1 MRGRERGNIER
12 VRQWRCCAFRSPP
25 FSKRSPPGEGRIVTR
40 GVRHAQRLLDV
51 EVMMLEIKWRC
62 ALRYPLA
69 SRPCPPKGP
78 PRYRESPSRCRCSL
92 LRAPVSPAPWSV
104 PTGGPPRRRR
114 SAITTQLAP
123 RLPAAV
129 GSAAS
134 EVMMLGSG
142 EFVMLLLRCCLLLML
157 WLLMLLLLLR
167 PRGRT
172 GARPMRA
179 SSPSVG
185 ANSIISSRRN
195 VLLGCTECAVRALSE
210 KVRGGC
216 VHSL

>member
-1 MRGRERGNIER
+1 MVVSPERAVPR
-12 VRQWRCCAFRSPP
+12 RSRFAFALQVLLAARSG
-25 FSKRSPPGEGRIVTR
+25 SPHSVALPLGAPRKPG
-40 GVRHAQRLLDV
+40 
-51 EVMMLEIKWRC
+51 
-62 ALRYPLA
+62 
-69 SRPCPPKGP
+69 
-78 PRYRESPSRCRCSL
+78 SPSRHSW
-92 LRAPVSPAPWSV
+92 LRGYV
-104 PTGGPPRRRR
+104 
-114 SAITTQLAP
+114 
-123 RLPAAV
+123 V